1 MYCMHTHLHAVDR
14 GHTRVRD
21 WCEFA
26 SSPAILLNTISLRTA
41 AWSCCWISRSLQISR
56 NVLVSL
62 SLYTHPLSAIFS
74 HYKTVSRKPGAV
86 SLNQFQ
92 NVFKMFWNRFKCACE
107 CAKPVSCGHVKLIVF
122 ACMNFIICIT
132 ARFRTHASWWQNRLA
147 WRTTV
152 VTACVAV
159 IRGLTVEGQGYCPS
173 NVFSDWWA
181 MPICITL
188 SSYLSS
194 PTDLSCSPMLHPLFA
209 ERKGVPEATRR
220 FPEL

>member
-1 MYCMHTHLHAVDR
+1 MFLSHFHSIHT
-14 GHTRVRD
+14 
-21 WCEFA
+21 
-26 SSPAILLNTISLRTA
+26 
-41 AWSCCWISRSLQISR
+41 
-56 NVLVSL
+56 L
-62 SLYTHPLSAIFS
+62 SLPFFALRNRFE
-74 HYKTVSRKPGAV
+74 KTWCRAGFVKPVSKR
-86 SLNQFQ
+86 
-92 NVFKMFWNRFKCACE
+92 FKMFWNRFKCACE

-173 NVFSDWWA
+173 NVFSDWWV

-194 PTDLSCSPMLHPLFA
+194 PTGLSCSQNERANQKQQDISRTLRRWFSDRWRRLVLWETLALNSRPL
-209 ERKGVPEATRR
+209 ERYLDN
-220 FPEL
+220 FCHCM